1 VRVNE
6 PPKLPPRQR
15 HPSPTPAAIS
25 STKPQRPVTRT
36 CQRGSLP
43 TPSAISKPWDPVP
56 FSLKRVNG
64 APVPSSL
71 QHDNE
76 PSGFLRVNEAH
87 WPPSPQSRQQSPS
100 AQSPR
105 ITTHFQLER
114 DNEPPAFSTS
124 TGPIANLLC
133 NLVDKALGP
142 SPHLERVSKAPP
154 SCTSN
159 TPTRPHRLA
168 FSALN
173 TTPTPPLQ

>member
-1 VRVNE
+1 MPIAHPCCNLVDEASAPSHSNTSTRLIAHPLCNL
-6 PPKLPPRQR
+6 KALG
-15 HPSPTPAAIS
+15 PSPL
-25 STKPQRPVTRT
+25 
-36 CQRGSLP
+36 LP
-43 TPSAISKPWDPVP
+43 
-56 FSLKRVNG
+56 LKRVNG

-71 QHDNE
+71 QRDNE

-87 WPPSPQSRQQSPS
+87 WPPSPQSRQRSPG

-124 TGPIANLLC
+124 TGPIADLLR

-173 TTPTPPLQ
+173 ATPTPPLQ